1 MNFLIFFGILSSVN
15 CEWGNC
21 TICDYEKPTIE
32 DGCTR
37 KLLHIGYVRVDR
49 TSNSRCALFDCS
61 GCFQPWKVLEFEVQ
75 GNKVET
81 WIDIDDDVWTG
92 FLSQQ
97 PGYVSKGAYY
107 PQDCDRTKTDY
118 CLVTWVSSPLLYY

>member
-1 MNFLIFFGILSSVN
+1 MS
-15 CEWGNC
+15 
-21 TICDYEKPTIE
+21 
-32 DGCTR
+32 
-37 KLLHIGYVRVDR
+37 
-49 TSNSRCALFDCS
+49 
-61 GCFQPWKVLEFEVQ
+61 FQPYKVLEFEVQ

-92 FLSQQ
+92 FLSKQ

-118 CLVTWVSSPLLYY
+118 CLVTWVTSSLSYKGTKSYFRTVIYWTSLQLWKDITNDMMTDVYADMANKSKEYIRYQY